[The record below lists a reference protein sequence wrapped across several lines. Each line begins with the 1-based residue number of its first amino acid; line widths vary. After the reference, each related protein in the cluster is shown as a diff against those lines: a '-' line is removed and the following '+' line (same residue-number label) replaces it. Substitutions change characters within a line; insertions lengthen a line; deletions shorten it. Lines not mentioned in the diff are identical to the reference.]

1 MSRPIEPRRL
11 VAAALIGGGGGL
23 VLAGLLLLVIQNT
36 PVQLPPDRMFWQLLL
51 LGLGGGLAGLAIESI
66 RELQQA
72 SPESEYH
79 RRRPRQAPPTTEGQ
93 DPTRDRDP

>member
-1 MSRPIEPRRL
+1 M
-11 VAAALIGGGGGL
+11 AAALIGGSAGL

-79 RRRPRQAPPTTEGQ
+79 HRQRLGRRPSQAPPPPERQ
-93 DPTRDRDP
+93 DPPRDP